1 MFTEIE
7 SAIVE
12 RLRAKLPP
20 HVHITTFAELA
31 RVPEY
36 RNKAPAVFVVYDGF
50 SPADS
55 PANVPT
61 LQQIEMRFTVVVT
74 TKSAAGNGGGTAA
87 RDEGADIGVAVI
99 EALIGQH
106 QAKAQIKVE
115 QTIRECRDLRKFV
128 TIRQVKGGAVDSA
141 GNYLGAGPAVG
152 PETVN
157 AYAGLF

>member
-1 MFTEIE
+1 MSE
-7 SAIVE
+7 
-12 RLRAKLPP
+12 
-20 HVHITTFAELA
+20 HTTFAELA

-50 SPADS
+50 GPADS

-99 EALIGQH
+99 EALIGH
-106 QAKAQIKVE
+106 QVGGGRYLRLSGAPGAEYDAGYSYTPIGFVCLKTYKA
-115 QTIRECRDLRKFV
+115 T
-128 TIRQVKGGAVDSA
+128 
-141 GNYLGAGPAVG
+141 P
-152 PETVN
+152 
-157 AYAGLF
+157 